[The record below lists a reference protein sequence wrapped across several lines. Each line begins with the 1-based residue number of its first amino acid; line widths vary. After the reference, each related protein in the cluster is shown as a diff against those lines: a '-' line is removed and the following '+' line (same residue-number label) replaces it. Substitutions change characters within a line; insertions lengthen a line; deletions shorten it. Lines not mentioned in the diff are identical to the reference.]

1 MTRWWLLL
9 SLLCFSL
16 SGLQAQS
23 DTLTTDSGLKYI
35 VTVPGHGTFPVPSR
49 STVWVHYVGKFANG
63 LIFDASSLEG
73 RPIKIRLGKD
83 EVIPAWEEIL
93 PKMRLGTKITLI
105 SPAELAYGRHGLASD
120 ILGEYKVPPN
130 QDLIFEMELV
140 KIKTK
145 QN

>member
-1 MTRWWLLL
+1 MTRWWLLF
-9 SLLCFSL
+9 SLLCSSF

-35 VTVPGHGTFPVPSR
+35 VTVPGHGTFPVARR
-49 STVWVHYVGKFANG
+49 STVWVHYVGKFENG

-73 RPIKIRLGKD
+73 RPIKIRLGQN
-83 EVIPAWEEIL
+83 EVITAWEEIL
-93 PKMRLGTKITLI
+93 PKMQLGTKLTLI
-105 SPAELAYGRHGLASD
+105 SPAALAYGSQGLVSD
-120 ILGEYKVPPN
+120 IAGEYKVPPN

-145 QN
+145 